1 MDKKTFQLGIIVGRF
16 QALHAGHE
24 LMINTG
30 VSICE
35 EMLVFIGSSQEQGTE
50 KNPFSYE
57 LRKELLTDVFGDSIK
72 IYPLPDIGV
81 GNNGRW
87 GDYVIE
93 NAVKCAGKK
102 PDLLVSGKESRR
114 RDWFDGI
121 EGVSISELYIPNSID
136 ISASEIR
143 ELFINDELDKW
154 KSYVNEKLWPRYDE
168 LRQIVLRSNVNKETD
183 SI

>member
-1 MDKKTFQLGIIVGRF
+1 MEKPYELGIIVGRF

-24 LMINTG
+24 YMIKTA

-35 EMLVFIGSSQEQGTE
+35 EVLVFIGSSQEQGTE

-57 LRKELLTDVFGDSIK
+57 LRRECLRAVFGDSIK

-93 NAVKCAGKK
+93 NAVKCCGRK
-102 PDLLVSGKESRR
+102 PDLLVSGKEERR

-121 EGVSISELYIPNSID
+121 EGVSISELYIPKSID
-136 ISASEIR
+136 ISASEVR
-143 ELFINDELDKW
+143 ELFINDDYEKW
-154 KSYVNEKLWPRYDE
+154 KTFVNEKLWPRYGE
-168 LRQIVLRSNVNKETD
+168 LRQIVLASSENKETK